1 MDALEQLREIL
12 SNSSQTAS
20 LLSEL
25 ERLNRN
31 LESLISSDLSD
42 ESINRLED
50 WFENLEEMYE
60 DVSFPDDETDEAM
73 VKAREEMQRA
83 YIRGV
88 NERSLDAMTELDHA
102 LNDEVIY

>member
-60 DVSFPDDETDEAM
+60 DVSFPDDET
-73 VKAREEMQRA
+73 ARA
-83 YIRGV
+83 
-88 NERSLDAMTELDHA
+88 ERRSNILTPETLGI
-102 LNDEVIY
+102 L